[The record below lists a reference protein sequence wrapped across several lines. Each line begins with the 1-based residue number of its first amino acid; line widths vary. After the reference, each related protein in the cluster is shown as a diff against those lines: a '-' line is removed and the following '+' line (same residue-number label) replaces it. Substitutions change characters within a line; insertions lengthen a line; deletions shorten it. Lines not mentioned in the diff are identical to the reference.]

1 MGLYFA
7 NAIDDLVIDALAG
20 FARAHAGTVEWNRQH
35 GFIRSLRTAPTRR
48 VGLVS
53 GGGSGHEP
61 LHIGYVGQGMLDAAC
76 PGRIF
81 ASPHNRA
88 IFEASRA
95 VAREAGV
102 LHLVKNY
109 TGDKINFGIAAE
121 RLAREGIPCE
131 RVLIDDDLASESAD
145 VSTGRR
151 GTGATVLVEKILG
164 AAADSGM
171 GLAELKTLG
180 TELVSRSRSL
190 AVASAAH
197 TAPPTGLPAFD
208 LADGDIEYGVGIH
221 GERARRT
228 LTGPLPLRELAADMV
243 TAVADSLGMGRGT
256 QVVVLVN
263 GLGAITQMELY
274 AVLHE
279 VTELLDARGANTVRT
294 LVGDFVTALDMRG
307 FSLTMMLADRAM
319 LAHYDAPAFTAAWP
333 RDIPVRPATATAG
346 PADPAGPAGAVA
358 ARP

>member
-7 NAIDDLVIDALAG
+7 NAIDDLVVDALGG
-20 FARAHAGTVEWNRQH
+20 FALAHAGTVAWDEQD
-35 GFIRSLRTAPTRR
+35 GYVRSLHSSPSRR

-61 LHIGYVGQGMLDAAC
+61 LHIGYVGAGMLDAAC
-76 PGRIF
+76 PGRLF
-81 ASPHNRA
+81 ASPHNRS
-88 IFEASRA
+88 IFAASRA

-121 RLAREGIPCE
+121 RLAREGIACE
-131 RVLIDDDLASESAD
+131 RVLIDDDVASESDEVA
-145 VSTGRR
+145 TGRR

-164 AAADSGM
+164 AAADTGM
-171 GLAELKTLG
+171 GLGGLVALG
-180 TELVSRSRSL
+180 TDLVGRCRSL

-197 TAPPTGLPAFD
+197 TSPSTGLPAFD
-208 LADGDIEYGVGIH
+208 LPEGDIEFGVGIH

-228 LTGPLPLRELAADMV
+228 LHQRPLRELVADMV
-243 TAVADSLGMGRGT
+243 NRLAVSLGLGTRT

-263 GLGAITQMELY
+263 GLGGITRMELY
-274 AVLHE
+274 AVLRE
-279 VTELLDARGANTVRT
+279 VARQLDERGAPIVRT

-307 FSLTMMLADRAM
+307 FSLTLLRADTATLAY
-319 LAHYDAPAFTAAWP
+319 YDAPARTAAWY
-333 RDIPVRPATATAG
+333 
-346 PADPAGPAGAVA
+346 
-358 ARP
+358 

>member
-7 NAIDDLVIDALAG
+7 NAIDDLVTDALAG
-20 FARAHAGTVEWNRQH
+20 FARAHAETVVWEEPDGYVRARH
-35 GFIRSLRTAPTRR
+35 GSPSRR

-61 LHIGYVGQGMLDAAC
+61 LHIGFVGAGMLDAAC

-81 ASPHNRA
+81 ASPHNRQ
-88 IFEASRA
+88 IFAASRA
-95 VAREAGV
+95 VAGADGV

-121 RLAREGIPCE
+121 RLAREGIACA
-131 RVLIDDDLASESAD
+131 RVLIDDDLASESDEAA
-145 VSTGRR
+145 TGRR

-164 AAADSGM
+164 AAADTGR
-171 GLAELKTLG
+171 GLAELAALG
-180 TELVSRSRSL
+180 ADVVGRCRSL

-197 TAPPTGLPAFD
+197 TSPSTGGPAFA
-208 LADGDIEYGVGIH
+208 LQDGDVEYGVGIH

-228 LTGPLPLRELAADMV
+228 LAGRPLRELAAEMV
-243 TAVADSLGMGRGT
+243 GTLADALGAGHGT
-256 QVVVLVN
+256 QLVVLVN
-263 GLGAITQMELY
+263 GLGAVTRMELY

-279 VTELLDARGANTVRT
+279 VTRLLDERGAVTART

-307 FSLTMMLADRAM
+307 FSLTLLAADAET
-319 LAHYDAPAFTAAWP
+319 LALYDAPARTAAWF
-333 RDIPVRPATATAG
+333 PA
-346 PADPAGPAGAVA
+346 
-358 ARP
+358 